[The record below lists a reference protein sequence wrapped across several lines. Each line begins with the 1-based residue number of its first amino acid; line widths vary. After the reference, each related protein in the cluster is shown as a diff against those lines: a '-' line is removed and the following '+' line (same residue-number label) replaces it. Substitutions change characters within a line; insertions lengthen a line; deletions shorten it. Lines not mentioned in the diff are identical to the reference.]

1 MNIEPVINKVLRQ
14 AALTPENIALKYDTA
29 SYTYRELAALASH
42 VAQSIIQAGLSTED
56 VVGILIP
63 RNQWLAIAPVGV
75 LAAGCAYMPLD
86 PAYPA
91 ERLNYMLLDSHA
103 KLLIADREVL
113 SGSGLTT
120 DGGYVLIEDGRIPIL
135 YIDKLNQRDRSLHS
149 GQSPDHGPVPL
160 IQPETLALLI
170 YTSGS
175 TGQPKGCMIEQR
187 NISCLVEEAEET
199 MVIDSTCRVANYAS
213 FSFIPTV
220 QDIFATFSTGAT
232 LYILPDEIRF
242 DFVRLAQFI
251 DDNAITHI
259 IMSTMTARQF
269 VSMYDCKSLR
279 CVSAGGEKLD
289 SVTPLSQLRFLNVYG
304 SSECCG
310 MVTCHAVKGDEDN
323 VPIGKAP
330 GTYRLYIVG
339 EDGQPVAD
347 GEAGELWVSGPQLC
361 RGYLNHPEL
370 TANVFISNPFN
381 DAHEDGYE
389 RVFRTGDFVRRGPDG
404 SLLFAGRRDGLVKIR
419 GFRVELREVEAVVQ
433 TCPGVTGATV
443 QSASDPLNGTY
454 IVAYVTGE
462 GELDCETIKQHV
474 AEQKPAYMVPEVVMQ
489 IPEIPRNF
497 NGKVDRKRLPKPVRG
512 ASQLPTADIQQPEND
527 LQRELH
533 HIIASEIGTEDFGIN
548 TPLLLTGMTSVSAIK
563 VCSLVHKKYG
573 VSINAQN
580 ITKDFSLLDI
590 EKEIKQDTHP
600 QPLPE
605 REGIESEASRTGLSY
620 PQTGVYVD
628 CINNP
633 ESTIYNIPMMAG
645 LPLSI
650 DTEALAKA
658 VTTIIKSHPEL
669 SVHFENDGSD
679 TMQVTDPDQNV
690 DIPITTMSE
699 EELTAYKYA
708 FVRPFDIEAG
718 PLYRVEIV
726 KTQQRVCL
734 LTDFH
739 HLVADGGSYDLFYR
753 QLCSTLEGNPIDAED
768 LSYADYV
775 AAEKEAAKGDYS
787 VAAKAFFDKRLDGV
801 EGMTEIQPDLTDTV
815 EQGYVSTV
823 ATPLDMEAIN
833 EFCRQQLFTP
843 THLTLSGVFYALSR
857 FANND
862 RLCITTVS
870 NGRSNLRIADT
881 MGMFVNTLV
890 LSSQIGSQRVI
901 DFVHE
906 TCENFRETL
915 RHENY
920 PFAQIAS
927 DYGLSAEIMFA
938 YQIGVINH
946 YWYQG
951 TELEMENLEQNNVP
965 KFPIAIFIR
974 EADGRPSVCVEYD
987 NGRYSEGMMQS
998 LADSICQAITAFI
1011 REPEAALQSV
1021 SLLDEKQAAVLDSF
1035 NQTDVDYDDT
1045 QTIVSL
1051 FRRQAKETPDN
1062 IAVVYQDKRY
1072 TYAEIDEMSDRI
1084 AGYVVSLG
1092 LGAEDVVSIL
1102 IPRCEWMPIAS
1113 LGVLKAGCA
1122 YQPLDPTYPKE
1133 RLNFMMQDAG
1143 AKLLIADEELRPI
1156 VDEYQGEVL
1165 LTKNLVS
1172 CAAVAQQHTEPRPE
1186 SLFILLYTSGSTGV
1200 PKGCQL
1206 THGNLVAFCHWYQRY
1221 YGLKP
1226 EHHVSAYASYGF
1238 DANMMET
1245 YPALTCGATVHII
1258 PEEIR
1263 LDLVA
1268 LNDYFER
1275 EHITNGFM
1283 TTQVAYQF
1291 ATSIENHSLNYLSTG
1306 GEKLACITPPEGFH
1320 FINLYGP
1327 TETTVLVTCYDV
1339 DKKQKEI
1346 PIGKAIDNIHLYI
1359 VDAQG
1364 HRLPLGAAGELWV
1377 SGPQVSRGYLNR
1389 PEETEKAYIDN
1400 PFTEDKKYIRI
1411 YKTGDIVRY
1420 LPDGNIQ
1427 FVGRRDGQVKI
1438 RGFRIELKEVEA
1450 VIREFSGI
1458 KDATVQAFDDDGGG
1472 KFIAAY
1478 IVSDS
1483 TVDIEALNHF
1493 ILDQKPPYMVPAVT
1507 MQIDSIPLNQNQ
1519 KVNKRALPKPE
1530 KKAAAI
1536 EDSNVPMNMLE
1547 EELHEMI
1554 AAIVNTT
1561 DFGITTMLGY
1571 VGLTSIS
1578 AIKLAVQVNKRYGVT
1593 LDSKA
1598 LVKSGTLQSIE
1609 NEILSKMLNGQWTMD
1624 NGQLATQKKAE
1635 ANDYQLSITH
1645 SPLSYAQTGV
1655 YFECISNPTS
1665 TVYNIPVLLSF
1676 PTNVEATRLADVI
1689 KQVVEA
1695 HPELSVHFI
1704 TEGDTVM
1711 QTLADS
1717 VPVEVPITE
1726 MSDEELTTYKREFV
1740 RPFNLQ
1746 EPPLYR
1752 FEVVKTESGIKL
1764 LMDVH
1769 HLVFDGGSADLFIRQ
1784 ICSVLDGVAVEK
1796 ENYTYLDFVS
1806 DQQAAEDSDTFR
1818 AAKEFF
1824 AERLQTC
1831 EGASEISA
1839 DLSSRPSEKGTNGE
1853 THQGFIGEAV
1863 CRADFDKATA
1873 FCRQQEI
1880 TPAHLFLA
1888 ATSYVVS
1895 RYTNSREVYL
1905 STISSGRSNLKIAD
1919 TMGMFVNTL
1928 ALRLNID
1935 DVTVGE
1941 YLKQVSESF
1950 DETLRHEDYPFARI
1964 ASDYGFH
1971 PAISFAYQVGVLSD
1985 YTVGG
1990 QPIGQ
1995 EPLELNVPK
2004 FKINIKIEPRGV
2016 VVQYDDSLYSA
2027 RLGNA
2032 LAESIVAVV
2041 NGIMAQP
2048 QVKVRQLS
2056 IVSKGQEEE
2065 LSHLRQTATGET
2077 PFKVFHECISH
2088 FAQTKPEQEALV
2100 ACDATYTYREMDE
2113 ATNRIANGL
2122 RQRGV
2127 ETGDRVALL
2136 LPRTSRLILSM
2147 FGVQKAGAAYI
2158 PCDPE
2163 YPADRVRLILEDS
2176 EARYI
2181 ITTADRM
2188 DTVPADKAIDVE
2200 KLVSYTATEPQ
2211 HSDQTPDDL
2220 AYLIYTS
2227 GSTGRP
2233 KGVMLRHEG
2242 MCNYATA
2249 HPANVE
2255 AYAVANSAK
2264 SILGVTTISFDAS
2277 LHEIAIA
2284 LFNGLTLV
2292 LANEEQAKNPLDMAA
2307 LIREHHIG
2315 YVSATPS
2322 QWQTWIYSDE
2332 FVEAIRNVPIIR
2344 FGGERLPENLLHQMQ
2359 QLTPSRILNTYG
2371 PTETT
2376 VSSNI
2381 QELTHAERVTVG
2393 RPQLNVKEFVVDSDG
2408 NELPVGVVGELYIGG
2423 KGVARGYNNLD
2434 EMTRERFIDYHGTR
2448 IYKSGDYA
2456 MWAPDGDVFIL
2467 GRKDNQI
2474 KLRGLRIELGEI
2486 ENVILQVEGI
2496 KQVVVTIRQIGGME
2510 HLCAYFTADREID
2523 IAQMKAEISNHLTD
2537 YMVPS
2542 AYLQLDAIPM
2552 TPNGK
2557 TDIKSLP
2564 EPVTQSEGTT
2574 SSVGTSRRLTLIEK
2588 ELQGMVA
2595 EVLGVEDVD
2604 IESPLS
2610 MAGLT
2615 SLSAIRL
2622 AILVQKRFGVTIKV
2636 KQMVKNS
2643 TIMSIEDEIISEKV
2657 IVESEKDPSLSPLPS
2672 SLKSVPLSFAQT
2684 GVYFECLKNPTATQY
2699 NVPRKITFPRDTDTG
2714 ALAEAIR
2721 TLVRKHP
2728 LMTAHF
2734 GQDDSGIT
2742 QTVDPEQTVD
2752 IPISQMSEE
2761 QLTQYKFDFVRP
2773 FNLATGPLY
2782 RFEIVT
2788 TGQNIYLLFDVH
2800 HLIFDGGSTDIFFRQ
2815 LCSLLDDIDIEDEA
2829 LSYTAY
2835 VMEEKVA
2842 ENSEEYLAAKAF
2854 FKSRLEVC
2862 EAATDIRPDLPKPFQ
2877 GMVGNVTSTLDMD
2890 TIEAFCRDNNITP
2903 PHLIVSAV
2911 YYALSRFANSDQ
2923 VCITTVSNGR
2933 SDLRIRNTVGMF
2945 VNTLVLNATIGTKTV
2960 REFLK
2965 ETSENFDETLLHENY
2980 PFAQIAADYGLTA
2993 EIQFVYELG
3002 VVNNYSVGGTS
3013 LEMEALEINV
3023 PKFPITIFIA
3033 ENDGQPSV
3041 CVAYDNGKYSARL
3054 MQSLADAVK
3063 VTVERMMAKP
3073 DTTLT
3078 SIGIVSDEEAKRIIQ
3093 IGTGKEIDVDLSK
3106 TFANLFTEQAQ
3117 RTPEAPAVVDKDSQ
3131 LTYGEMDRYSN
3142 ALAHQLIDFGV
3153 QPNDFV
3159 CVMLDRFK
3167 EFPLAVLSI
3176 HKAGAAYT
3184 PLDFEYPNERLSYM
3198 LENSESKV
3206 LITTHEVLAAKQA
3219 EGGMNIEHGRLKI
3232 LFIDDFMAEVQSQLS
3247 TVNCQLPIDLSTPDG
3262 LAYMIY
3268 TSGST
3273 GKPKGAMLHQAGL
3286 RNFIAVVIDM
3296 EKLTAADR
3304 ISGHRSFSFDAHIE
3318 DMYPILT
3325 LGGSFHIMPT
3335 EIRKDLAAIRQ
3346 FLFDH
3351 QITGGGYS
3359 TAMTC
3364 LLLNTFDDLPIRFTT
3379 GGGEKMDGVFSD
3391 HIEIINVYGP
3401 TECTD
3406 DTSYYSIAPG
3416 QRVENIPIGQ
3426 SVANN
3431 WNFVVDTSG
3440 NLVPQGVAGELC
3452 FAGIQVGRGYWRLP
3466 ERTAKS
3472 FVDCPFVKQDR
3483 WGRPVRM
3490 YHTGDLCR
3498 WNEDGQIEYMGRID
3512 TQVKLRGF
3520 RIELGEIE
3528 SKALNIEGIRQ
3539 AAAEVRKVQGNE
3551 HLVLYYTLDE
3561 SVTLS
3566 DEDIRSTLTAS
3577 SLAEYMVPDAY
3588 MQMDAMPMTP
3598 NGKINRKVLPAP
3610 EMKRATEYEA
3620 PMGEMEQ
3627 LFCSIFSDILKIKEV
3642 GATDNFFEIGGTSI
3656 NAIKVIVEASK
3667 HGVQIVFNDLFNQK
3681 TPRALAAYVESS
3693 STNLTSATSTTSET
3707 SPSSPQADSTAAEH
3721 YAPLNALLAANSLT
3735 SFRDG
3740 KHQAIGDVLL
3750 TGATGYLG
3758 IHILNELLTN
3768 YHGRIICPVR
3778 AKNND
3783 EAAHRLK
3790 TLYFYYFGNTE
3801 EFLHITERVTAFAA
3815 EVTQPDALERAAA
3828 ANFPFSHLLTCSLTV
3843 INCVANVKHFSAGN
3857 DIEMVNIESVRHLIT
3872 FCLRTGSRLV
3882 HISTNSIAG
3891 MSVNGVPGPEA
3902 CLTEQDFYIGQH
3914 VDYRK
3919 YIYSKFKAEE
3929 LVLDAIAHHG
3939 LNAKIMRVGNLSA
3952 RQKDGEFQ
3960 INFNTNNF
3968 LALLRAFVVIGM
3980 VPYENLNQRF
3990 EFSPIDEVAHT
4001 IMLLAQ
4007 TPKECVVFH
4016 PYNTHRQ
4023 FLSDI
4028 LDGFAEA
4035 GITLKRVETEE
4046 FQLAIERMMDNP
4058 DLVMLLRPL
4067 MAYNTNDSH
4076 KTRYIE
4082 STNDFTTQVL
4092 YRMGYQWPITATDYV
4107 HRFVDTIVGFD
4118 YFNV

>member
-14 AALTPENIALKYDTA
+14 AALTPDNIALKYDTA

-42 VAQSIIQAGLSTED
+42 VAQSIIQAGLATED
-56 VVGILIP
+56 AVGILIP
-63 RNQWLAIAPVGV
+63 RNQWLAIAPIGV

-113 SGSGLTT
+113 FGSGLTT
-120 DGGYVLIEDGRIPIL
+120 DDGYVLIEDRRIPII
-135 YIDKLNQRDRSLHS
+135 YTDELNQ
-149 GQSPDHGPVPL
+149 GQNQGSVPL
-160 IQPETLALLI
+160 IQPEALALLI

-187 NISCLVEEAEET
+187 NISCLVKDAEKT

-289 SVTPLSQLRFLNVYG
+289 PVTPLSQLRFLNVYG

-381 DAHEDGYE
+381 DAHEEGYE

-419 GFRVELREVEAVVQ
+419 GFRVELREVEAVIQ

-462 GELDCETIKQHV
+462 CELDSETIKQHV

-580 ITKDFSLLDI
+580 ITKDFSLQDI
-590 EKEIKQDTHP
+590 EKEILKEKGIVKSKKETT
-600 QPLPE
+600 LP
-605 REGIESEASRTGLSY
+605 SLKSVPLSY

-679 TMQVTDPDQNV
+679 TMQVTDPEQKV
-690 DIPITTMSE
+690 DIPVSTISE

-726 KTQQRVCL
+726 KTPERVCL

-843 THLTLSGVFYALSR
+843 THLTLAGVFYALSR

-906 TCENFRETL
+906 TSENFRETL

-938 YQIGVINH
+938 YQMGVINH

-1021 SLLDEKQAAVLDSF
+1021 SLLDERQAAVLDSF
-1035 NQTDVDYDDT
+1035 NQTDVDYDNT

-1072 TYAEIDEMSDRI
+1072 TYAEVDEMSDRI
-1084 AGYVVSLG
+1084 AGYVVSRG

-1143 AKLLIADEELRPI
+1143 AKLLIADEGLRPI

-1172 CAAVAQQHTEPRPE
+1172 CAAVAQQHTEPKPE

-1320 FINLYGP
+1320 LINLYGP

-1400 PFTEDKKYIRI
+1400 PFTEDKKYVRI

-1450 VIREFSGI
+1450 VIREFHGI
-1458 KDATVQAFDDDGGG
+1458 KDATVQAFDDNGGG

-1483 TVDIEALNHF
+1483 TVDIEALNNF

-1536 EDSNVPMNMLE
+1536 EESNVPMNALE
-1547 EELHEMI
+1547 QELHEMI

-1578 AIKLAVQVNKRYGVT
+1578 AIKLAVQVNKRYGVA
-1593 LDSKA
+1593 LDSKG

-1609 NEILSKMLNGQWTMD
+1609 NEILKEKVIVKSEKETTLTSS
-1624 NGQLATQKKAE
+1624 LK
-1635 ANDYQLSITH
+1635 SV
-1645 SPLSYAQTGV
+1645 PLSYAQTGV

-1665 TVYNIPVLLSF
+1665 TIYNIPVLLSF
-1676 PTNVEATRLADVI
+1676 PETIEATGLAAAI
-1689 KQVVEA
+1689 KLVVEA
-1695 HPELSVHFI
+1695 HPELSVHFT
-1704 TEGDTVM
+1704 TEGDTIM

-1717 VPVEVPITE
+1717 VPVDVPITE
-1726 MSDEELTTYKREFV
+1726 MSDEELAAYKSEFV

-1752 FEVVKTESGIKL
+1752 FEVVKTESGVKL

-1769 HLVFDGGSADLFIRQ
+1769 HLVFDGGSADLFVRQ
-1784 ICSVLDGVAVEK
+1784 LCATLEGSAAEK
-1796 ENYTYLDFVS
+1796 ESYTYLDFVS
-1806 DQQAAEDSDTFR
+1806 DQQAAENSDSFR
-1818 AAKEFF
+1818 DSQAFF
-1824 AERLQTC
+1824 AEKLQTC
-1831 EGASEISA
+1831 DGASEIPA
-1839 DLSSRPSEKGTNGE
+1839 DLSITDQ
-1853 THQGFIGEAV
+1853 QGFIGEAICPV
-1863 CRADFDKATA
+1863 DYNNAAT
-1873 FCRQQEI
+1873 FCRQLGI

-1888 ATSYVVS
+1888 ATSYVIA

-1905 STISSGRSNLKIAD
+1905 STISSGRSNLKIAE

-1928 ALRLNID
+1928 ALALNID
-1935 DVTVGE
+1935 DVTVEE
-1941 YLKQVSESF
+1941 YLKQVSETF
-1950 DETLRHEDYPFARI
+1950 DDTLRHEDYPFARI
-1964 ASDYGFH
+1964 ASDFGFH
-1971 PAISFAYQVGVLSD
+1971 SAISFAYQLGVLTE

-1990 QPIGQ
+1990 QSIGQ

-2048 QVKVRQLS
+2048 QVKVRKLS
-2056 IVSKGQEEE
+2056 IVSKGQEEK
-2065 LSHLRQTATGET
+2065 LSHLRQTATGEA

-2100 ACDATYTYREMDE
+2100 ACDATYTYKEMDE

-2176 EARYI
+2176 GAKLI
-2181 ITTADRM
+2181 ITPELAEELLKSENT
-2188 DTVPADKAIDVE
+2188 T
-2200 KLVSYTATEPQ
+2200 LPQ
-2211 HSDQTPDDL
+2211 TGLTPDDL

-2255 AYAVANSAK
+2255 AYAVANTAK

-2292 LANEEQAKNPLDMAA
+2292 LANEEQSKNPLDMAA
-2307 LIREHHIG
+2307 LIHQHHIG

-2523 IAQMKAEISNHLTD
+2523 TAQMKAEISNHLTD

-2564 EPVTQSEGTT
+2564 EPVTQSEGST

-2622 AILVQKRFGVTIKV
+2622 AILVQKRFGITIKV

-2657 IVESEKDPSLSPLPS
+2657 IAKSEKDPSLFPLPS

-2734 GQDDSGIT
+2734 GQDDSGII

-2761 QLTQYKFDFVRP
+2761 QLTQYKYDFVRP

-2782 RFEIVT
+2782 RFEIVS

-2800 HLIFDGGSTDIFFRQ
+2800 HLVFDGGSTDIFFRQ
-2815 LCSLLDDIDIEDEA
+2815 LCSLLDGIDIEDEA

-2835 VMEEKVA
+2835 VMEENEA
-2842 ENSEEYLAAKAF
+2842 EDSEEYLAAKAF
-2854 FKSRLEVC
+2854 FKNRLEAC
-2862 EAATDIRPDLPKPFQ
+2862 ESATEVRPDLPNPVQ
-2877 GMVGNVTSTLDMD
+2877 GMVGNVASTLDMD
-2890 TIEAFCRDNNITP
+2890 TIDAFCRDNNITP

-2965 ETSENFDETLLHENY
+2965 ETSEDFDETLLHENY

-3002 VVNNYSVGGTS
+3002 VVNDYSVGGTS

-3063 VTVERMMAKP
+3063 VTVERMIAKP
-3073 DTTLT
+3073 DATLT
-3078 SIGIVSDEEAKRIIQ
+3078 SISIVSDEEAKRIIK

-3106 TFANLFTEQAQ
+3106 TFANLFTEQAH

-3159 CVMLDRFK
+3159 CVMLDRTK
-3167 EFPLAVLSI
+3167 EFPLSVLAI

-3206 LITTHEVLAAKQA
+3206 LITSHNVLESKQA
-3219 EGGMNIEHGRLKI
+3219 EGNFSTAAAKTF
-3232 LFIDDFMAEVQSQLS
+3232 FIDDFMAEACSVGGDGFS
-3247 TVNCQLPIDLSTPDG
+3247 TPIDLSNPDG

-3296 EKLTAADR
+3296 EKLTSADR

-3431 WNFVVDTSG
+3431 WNFIVDTAG

-3498 WNEDGQIEYMGRID
+3498 WNENGQIEYMGRID

-3528 SKALNIEGIRQ
+3528 SKALNIKGIRQ

-3598 NGKINRKVLPAP
+3598 NGKINRKALPAP

-3620 PMGEMEQ
+3620 PKGEMEE
-3627 LFCSIFSDILKIKEV
+3627 LFCSIFSDILNIKEV

-3693 STNLTSATSTTSET
+3693 STSLTSATSTTSET
-3707 SPSSPQADSTAAEH
+3707 SPSSHQADSTDAEH
-3721 YAPLNALLAANSLT
+3721 YAPLNALLAANSLA

-3790 TLYFYYFGNTE
+3790 TLYFYYFGRTDA
-3801 EFLHITERVTAFAA
+3801 FSHFDERVTAFAA
-3815 EVTQPDALERAAA
+3815 EVTEPNALD
-3828 ANFPFSHLLTCSLTV
+3828 NLNISHSDNLTV
-3843 INCVANVKHFSAGN
+3843 VNCVANVKHFSAGN
-3857 DIEMVNIESVRHLIT
+3857 DIEMVNIESVRNLIS
-3872 FCLRTGSRLV
+3872 FCLRTDSRLIHV
-3882 HISTNSIAG
+3882 STNSIAG
-3891 MSVNGVPGPEA
+3891 MSVDGVPGPEA
-3902 CLTEQDFYIGQH
+3902 RLTEQDFYIGQH

-3980 VPYENLNQRF
+3980 VPYEDLGRQF
-3990 EFSPIDEVAHT
+3990 EFSPIDEVAHA

-4023 FLSDI
+4023 FLSDV
-4028 LDGFAEA
+4028 LNGFAEA
-4035 GITLKRVETEE
+4035 GITLKRVETEQFKQALE
-4046 FQLAIERMMDNP
+4046 KMMDNP
-4058 DLVMLLRPL
+4058 DLVTLLRPL
-4067 MAYNTNDSH
+4067 MAYNTNDSR

-4082 STNDFTTQVL
+4082 SANDYTTQVL
-4092 YRMGYQWPITATDYV
+4092 YRLGFQWPPTAADYV

-4118 YFNV
+4118 YFIVQ

>member
-14 AALTPENIALKYDTA
+14 AALTPDNIALKYDTA

-42 VAQSIIQAGLSTED
+42 VAQSIIQAGLATED
-56 VVGILIP
+56 AVGILIP
-63 RNQWLAIAPVGV
+63 RNQWLAIAPIGV

-113 SGSGLTT
+113 FGSGLTT
-120 DGGYVLIEDGRIPIL
+120 DDGYVLIEDRRIPII
-135 YIDKLNQRDRSLHS
+135 YTDELNQ
-149 GQSPDHGPVPL
+149 GQNQGSVPL
-160 IQPETLALLI
+160 IQPEALALLI

-187 NISCLVEEAEET
+187 NISCLVKDAEKT

-289 SVTPLSQLRFLNVYG
+289 PVTPLSQLRFLNVYG

-381 DAHEDGYE
+381 DAHEEGYE

-419 GFRVELREVEAVVQ
+419 GFRVELREVEAVIQ

-462 GELDCETIKQHV
+462 YELDSETIKQHV

-489 IPEIPRNF
+489 IPEIPRNI

-580 ITKDFSLLDI
+580 ITKDFSLQDI
-590 EKEIKQDTHP
+590 EKEILKEKVIVKSEKENT
-600 QPLPE
+600 LP
-605 REGIESEASRTGLSY
+605 SLKSVPLSY

-679 TMQVTDPDQNV
+679 TMQVTDPEQKV

-726 KTQQRVCL
+726 KTPERVCL

-775 AAEKEAAKGDYS
+775 AAEKEAAKGDYY

-843 THLTLSGVFYALSR
+843 THLTLAGVFYALSR

-906 TCENFRETL
+906 TSENFRETL

-938 YQIGVINH
+938 YQMGVINH

-1021 SLLDEKQAAVLDSF
+1021 SLLDERQAAVLDSF
-1035 NQTDVDYDDT
+1035 NQTDVDYDNT

-1072 TYAEIDEMSDRI
+1072 TYAEVDEMSDRI
-1084 AGYVVSLG
+1084 AGYVVSRG

-1143 AKLLIADEELRPI
+1143 AKLLIADEGLRPI

-1172 CAAVAQQHTEPRPE
+1172 CAAVAQQHTEPKPE

-1320 FINLYGP
+1320 LINLYGP

-1400 PFTEDKKYIRI
+1400 PFTEDKKYVRI

-1450 VIREFSGI
+1450 VIREFHGI
-1458 KDATVQAFDDDGGG
+1458 KDATVQAFDDNGGG

-1483 TVDIEALNHF
+1483 TVDIEALNNF

-1536 EDSNVPMNMLE
+1536 EESNVPMNALE
-1547 EELHEMI
+1547 QELHEMI

-1578 AIKLAVQVNKRYGVT
+1578 AIKLAVQVNKRYGVA
-1593 LDSKA
+1593 LDSKG

-1609 NEILSKMLNGQWTMD
+1609 NEILKEKVIVKSEKETTLTSS
-1624 NGQLATQKKAE
+1624 LK
-1635 ANDYQLSITH
+1635 SV
-1645 SPLSYAQTGV
+1645 PLSYAQTGV

-1665 TVYNIPVLLSF
+1665 TIYNIPVLLSF
-1676 PTNVEATRLADVI
+1676 PENIEATGLAAAI
-1689 KQVVEA
+1689 KLVVEA
-1695 HPELSVHFI
+1695 HPELSVHFT
-1704 TEGDTVM
+1704 TEGDTIM

-1717 VPVEVPITE
+1717 VPVDVPITE
-1726 MSDEELTTYKREFV
+1726 MSDEELAAYKSEFV

-1752 FEVVKTESGIKL
+1752 FEVVKTESGVKL

-1769 HLVFDGGSADLFIRQ
+1769 HLVFDGGSADLFVRQ
-1784 ICSVLDGVAVEK
+1784 LCATLEGSAVEK
-1796 ENYTYLDFVS
+1796 ESYTYLDFVS
-1806 DQQAAEDSDTFR
+1806 DQQAAENSDSFR
-1818 AAKEFF
+1818 DSQAFF
-1824 AERLQTC
+1824 AEKLQTC
-1831 EGASEISA
+1831 DGASEIPA
-1839 DLSSRPSEKGTNGE
+1839 DLSITDQ
-1853 THQGFIGEAV
+1853 QGFIGEAICPV
-1863 CRADFDKATA
+1863 DYNNAAT
-1873 FCRQQEI
+1873 FCRQLGI

-1888 ATSYVVS
+1888 ATSYVIA

-1905 STISSGRSNLKIAD
+1905 STISSGRSNLKIAE

-1928 ALRLNID
+1928 ALALNID
-1935 DVTVGE
+1935 DVTVEE
-1941 YLKQVSESF
+1941 YLKQVSETF
-1950 DETLRHEDYPFARI
+1950 DDTLRHEDYPFARI
-1964 ASDYGFH
+1964 ASDFGFH
-1971 PAISFAYQVGVLSD
+1971 SAISFAYQLGVLTE

-1990 QPIGQ
+1990 QSIGQ

-2065 LSHLRQTATGET
+2065 LSHLRQTATGEA

-2100 ACDATYTYREMDE
+2100 ACDATYTYKEMDE

-2176 EARYI
+2176 GAKLI
-2181 ITTADRM
+2181 ITPELAEELLKSENT
-2188 DTVPADKAIDVE
+2188 T
-2200 KLVSYTATEPQ
+2200 LPQ
-2211 HSDQTPDDL
+2211 TGLTPDDL

-2255 AYAVANSAK
+2255 AYAVANTAN

-2292 LANEEQAKNPLDMAA
+2292 LANEEQSKNPLDMAA
-2307 LIREHHIG
+2307 LIHQHHIG

-2523 IAQMKAEISNHLTD
+2523 TAQMKAEISNHLTD

-2564 EPVTQSEGTT
+2564 EPVTQSEGST
-2574 SSVGTSRRLTLIEK
+2574 SFVGTSRRLTLIEK

-2622 AILVQKRFGVTIKV
+2622 AILVQKRFGITIKV

-2657 IVESEKDPSLSPLPS
+2657 IAKSEKDPSLFPLPS

-2734 GQDDSGIT
+2734 GQDDSGII

-2761 QLTQYKFDFVRP
+2761 QLTQYKFDFVRL

-2782 RFEIVT
+2782 RFEIVS

-2800 HLIFDGGSTDIFFRQ
+2800 HLVFDGGSTDIFFRQ
-2815 LCSLLDDIDIEDEA
+2815 LCSLLDGIDIEDEA

-2835 VMEEKVA
+2835 VMEENEA
-2842 ENSEEYLAAKAF
+2842 EDSEEYLAAKAF
-2854 FKSRLEVC
+2854 FKNRLEAC
-2862 EAATDIRPDLPKPFQ
+2862 ESATEVRPDLPNPVQ
-2877 GMVGNVTSTLDMD
+2877 GMVGNVASTLDMD

-2965 ETSENFDETLLHENY
+2965 ETSEDFDETLLHENY

-3002 VVNNYSVGGTS
+3002 VVNDYSVGGTS

-3063 VTVERMMAKP
+3063 VTVERMIAKP
-3073 DTTLT
+3073 DATLT
-3078 SIGIVSDEEAKRIIQ
+3078 SIGIVSDEEAKRIIK

-3106 TFANLFTEQAQ
+3106 TFANLFTEQAH

-3159 CVMLDRFK
+3159 CVMLDRTK
-3167 EFPLAVLSI
+3167 EFPLSVLAI

-3206 LITTHEVLAAKQA
+3206 LITSHNVLESKQA
-3219 EGGMNIEHGRLKI
+3219 EGNFSTAAAKTF
-3232 LFIDDFMAEVQSQLS
+3232 FIDDFMAEACSVGGDGFS
-3247 TVNCQLPIDLSTPDG
+3247 TPIDLSNPDG

-3296 EKLTAADR
+3296 EKLTSADR

-3431 WNFVVDTSG
+3431 WNFIVDTAG

-3498 WNEDGQIEYMGRID
+3498 WNENGQIEYMGRID

-3528 SKALNIEGIRQ
+3528 SKALNIKGIRQ

-3551 HLVLYYTLDE
+3551 HLVLYYTLEE
-3561 SVTLS
+3561 SATLS

-3598 NGKINRKVLPAP
+3598 NGKINRKALPAP

-3620 PMGEMEQ
+3620 PKGEMEE
-3627 LFCSIFSDILKIKEV
+3627 LFCSIFSDILNIKEV
-3642 GATDNFFEIGGTSI
+3642 GTTDNFFEIGGTSI

-3693 STNLTSATSTTSET
+3693 STSLTSATSTTSET
-3707 SPSSPQADSTAAEH
+3707 SPSSHQADSTDTEH
-3721 YAPLNALLAANSLT
+3721 YAPLNALLAANSLA

-3790 TLYFYYFGNTE
+3790 TLYFYYFGRTDA
-3801 EFLHITERVTAFAA
+3801 FSHFDERVTAFAA
-3815 EVTQPDALERAAA
+3815 EVTEPNALD
-3828 ANFPFSHLLTCSLTV
+3828 NLNISHSDNLTV
-3843 INCVANVKHFSAGN
+3843 VNCVANVKHFSAGN
-3857 DIEMVNIESVRHLIT
+3857 DIEMVNIESVRNLIS
-3872 FCLRTGSRLV
+3872 FCLRTDSRLIHV
-3882 HISTNSIAG
+3882 STNSIAG
-3891 MSVNGVPGPEA
+3891 MSVDGVPGPEA
-3902 CLTEQDFYIGQH
+3902 RLTEQDFYIGQH

-3980 VPYENLNQRF
+3980 VPYEDLGRQF
-3990 EFSPIDEVAHT
+3990 EFSPIDEVAHA

-4023 FLSDI
+4023 FLSDV
-4028 LDGFAEA
+4028 LNGFAEA
-4035 GITLKRVETEE
+4035 GITLKRVETEQFKQALE
-4046 FQLAIERMMDNP
+4046 KMMDNP
-4058 DLVMLLRPL
+4058 DLVTLLRPL
-4067 MAYNTNDSH
+4067 MAYNTNDSR

-4082 STNDFTTQVL
+4082 SANDYTTQVL
-4092 YRMGYQWPITATDYV
+4092 YRLGFQWPPTAADYV

-4118 YFNV
+4118 YFIVQ